1 MAFNQRRDARE
12 AAVQFLAH
20 CEAHGKSA
28 PAEITDDDQTG
39 FWHMRSAMRK
49 VRELALDLVKGV
61 LMHLTEI
68 DGRIQRH
75 AHHYEIARMN
85 PVDRNVLRLATYE
98 IFYRLDVPPIVA
110 INEAI
115 EIAKRYGTEDSGG
128 FVNGILDHVK
138 EEVKRPLR
146 TAASPDAGGKVR
158 DVARAAEVGGDRPL
172 TVDDLF

>member
-1 MAFNQRRDARE
+1 M
-12 AAVQFLAH
+12 QFLAH

-28 PAEITDDDQTG
+28 PAEITGEDVDG

-49 VRELALDLVKGV
+49 VRENALEMVKGV
-61 LMHLTEI
+61 LAHLPEI
-68 DGRIQRH
+68 DERIQRH
-75 AHHYEIARMN
+75 AHHYQIPRMN

-98 IFYRLDVPPIVA
+98 IFYRLEVPPIVA

-128 FVNGILDHVK
+128 FVNGILDHLK
-138 EEVKRPLR
+138 NEVKRPLR
-146 TAASPDAGGKVR
+146 TAAAPEKGASETDPGASP
-158 DVARAAEVGGDRPL
+158 ENRPL

>member
-20 CEAHGKSA
+20 CEANGKSA
-28 PAEITDDDQTG
+28 PAEITGEDVDG
-39 FWHMRSAMRK
+39 FWHMRAAMRK
-49 VRELALDLVKGV
+49 VRENSLEMVKGV
-61 LMHLTEI
+61 LEHLSEI
-68 DGRIQRH
+68 DRRIQRH

-98 IFYRLDVPPIVA
+98 IFYRLEVPPIVA

-128 FVNGILDHVK
+128 FVNGILDHLK
-138 EEVKRPLR
+138 NEVKRPLR
-146 TAASPDAGGKVR
+146 TAAEPEKPGAGEPEK
-158 DVARAAEVGGDRPL
+158 RPL
-172 TVDDLF
+172 TVDDLFEA

>member
-20 CEAHGKSA
+20 CEVHGRCA
-28 PAEITDDDQTG
+28 PAEITVDDETG

-49 VRELALDLVKGV
+49 VRELTLELTKGV
-61 LMHLTEI
+61 LTHLPEI
-68 DGRIQRH
+68 DERIQRH
-75 AHHYEIARMN
+75 AHHYEIPRMN

-98 IFYRLDVPPIVA
+98 MFYRLEVPPIVA

-128 FVNGILDHVK
+128 FVNGILDHIK

-146 TAASPDAGGKVR
+146 TAAVPEKDAAAT
-158 DVARAAEVGGDRPL
+158 DVAPVGGDRPL
-172 TVDDLF
+172 TVEDLF

>member
-20 CEAHGKSA
+20 CEAHRKAA
-28 PAEITDDDQTG
+28 PSEITGDDVDG

-49 VRELALDLVKGV
+49 VRESALEMVKGV
-61 LMHLTEI
+61 LSHLEEI
-68 DGRIQRH
+68 DQRIQRH

-128 FVNGILDHVK
+128 FVNGILDHLK
-138 EEVKRPLR
+138 DEVNRPLR
-146 TAASPDAGGKVR
+146 TSAEPEKPETAPASEPEK
-158 DVARAAEVGGDRPL
+158 RPL
-172 TVDDLF
+172 TVDDLFQA

>member
-20 CEAHGKSA
+20 CEAHGKCA
-28 PAEITDDDQTG
+28 PAEVTGDDEDG

-49 VRELALDLVKGV
+49 VRELALELVKGV
-61 LMHLTEI
+61 LLHLVEI
-68 DGRIQRH
+68 DDRVQRH

-98 IFYRLDVPPIVA
+98 MFFRLEVPPIVA

-128 FVNGILDHVK
+128 FVNGILDHIK

-146 TAASPDAGGKVR
+146 TAAAPEKDSADAT
-158 DVARAAEVGGDRPL
+158 DVAKVGDRPL